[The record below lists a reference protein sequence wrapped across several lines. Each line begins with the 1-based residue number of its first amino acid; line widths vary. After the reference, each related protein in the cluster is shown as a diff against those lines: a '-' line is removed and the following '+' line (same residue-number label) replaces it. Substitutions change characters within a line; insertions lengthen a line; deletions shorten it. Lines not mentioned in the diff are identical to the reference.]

1 MRLEL
6 RGHHV
11 DITPA
16 LRRLVGT
23 KLSKL
28 ERLLN
33 DSAVSAQAILTREK
47 HRHRADITLHAR
59 GEKFLHGLGDTD
71 NWDTSLTSAIDK
83 ISQQAQKVK
92 SKRKASKR
100 HSPKAGIVAARENG
114 ESAERPAPVKPATPA
129 RAGRERLRMPRI
141 LRSSRQTIRPM
152 SVADAARQMDAGDD
166 GVVIFRDV
174 ETEAVSVLFRHQN
187 GEMTLVETDA

>member
-1 MRLEL
+1 M
-6 RGHHV
+6 
-11 DITPA
+11 D
-16 LRRLVGT
+16 T
-23 KLSKL
+23 KLAKL

>member
-16 LRRLVGT
+16 LRRLVGA

-33 DSAVSAQAILTREK
+33 DSAVSAQAILTRER

-71 NWDTSLTSAIDK
+71 NWETSLTSAIDK

-92 SKRKASKR
+92 SKRKANKR

-114 ESAERPAPVKPATPA
+114 ESAERPAPVKPAAPA
-129 RAGRERLRMPRI
+129 RAGRERVRMPRI
-141 LRSSRQTIRPM
+141 LQSSRQTIRPM
-152 SVADAARQMDAGDD
+152 SVADAARLIDAGDD
-166 GVVIFRDV
+166 GVVIFRDL
-174 ETEAVSVLFRHQN
+174 ETEAVSVLFRHSN
-187 GEMTLVETDA
+187 GEMTLVETDV

>member
-16 LRRLVGT
+16 LRRLVGA

-33 DSAVSAQAILTREK
+33 DSAVSAQAILTRER

-71 NWDTSLTSAIDK
+71 NWETSLTSAIDK

-92 SKRKASKR
+92 SKRKANKR
-100 HSPKAGIVAARENG
+100 HSPKAGFVAARENG
-114 ESAERPAPVKPATPA
+114 ESAERPAPA
-129 RAGRERLRMPRI
+129 RAGRERVRMPRI
-141 LRSSRQTIRPM
+141 LQSSRQTIRPM
-152 SVADAARQMDAGDD
+152 SVADAARLIDAGDD

-174 ETEAVSVLFRHQN
+174 ETEAVSVLFRHPN

>member
-59 GEKFLHGLGDTD
+59 GEKFLHGVGDTD
-71 NWDTSLTSAIDK
+71 NWETSLSSAIEK
-83 ISQQAQKVK
+83 ISQQAQTVK

-100 HSPKAGIVAARENG
+100 RSPKAGLVAESENG
-114 ESAERPAPVKPATPA
+114 RSSERPAPVKPALA

-141 LRSSRQTIRPM
+141 LRASRQMIRPM
-152 SVADAARQMDAGDD
+152 SVADAARVVEAGDD

-174 ETEAVSVLFRHQN
+174 ETAAVSVLFRSPN

>member
-152 SVADAARQMDAGDD
+152 SVANAARQMDAGDD

>member
-11 DITPA
+11 DITPT
-16 LRRLVGT
+16 LRRLVST

-33 DSAVSAQAILTREK
+33 DSVVSAQAILTREK

-59 GEKFLHGLGDTD
+59 GEKFLHGVGDTN
-71 NWDTSLTSAIDK
+71 NWETSLSSAIDK

-92 SKRKASKR
+92 SKRKADKR

-114 ESAERPAPVKPATPA
+114 ESAERPAPVKPASPA
-129 RAGRERLRMPRI
+129 RAGRERVRMPRI
-141 LRSSRQTIRPM
+141 LRTSRQTIRPM
-152 SVADAARQMDAGDD
+152 SVADAAREVDAGDE

-174 ETEAVSVLFRHQN
+174 ETEALSVLFRRPN
-187 GEMTLVETDA
+187 GDMALVETDA